1 MHLYRMKYLLLCFCL
16 VSFYANAQGYD
27 PEKVNKKAAA
37 TYSKAIDLLQNDEL
51 QSAIPIINEALQQ
64 DPEFVDALLSLGG
77 VYGQLKDYNNS
88 IIYFQ
93 KAFAIDSAYTR
104 FYLLPY
110 SINLA
115 GAGRFNDALQA
126 VNQFLNIPNLNDKSK
141 KLATYRKSCY
151 EFAIQYAATHPSD
164 NYTFA
169 PVNLGDSVNTAALE
183 YYPSFTIDDSLFV
196 FTRRNAGNIRE
207 DFYKS
212 TLTAKGY
219 SKAELIKGDINSEP
233 SKGALNISQD
243 GDWLLFAGNF
253 PGKGYGDFDLYISYN
268 TPSGWSEAINLGGNI
283 NTDFVETAPSLS
295 PDKNALYFTSNR
307 PGGYGGYDLYV
318 SFRVNGKWQPA
329 INMGPQINTKGDE
342 MAPFIH
348 ADNQTLYFTS
358 NGLPGY
364 GGTDI
369 YMVRKTGNKSW
380 GTPENLGYPIN
391 TKDNEGSI
399 FVAADGTTA
408 YYASDR
414 ADTKGLLDLYSFTLR
429 PDVRPIK
436 TLYVKGYVTDSK
448 TNKGLPCSVELSI
461 DSSQQVLNDVQTD
474 ETGFYFITLP
484 VGKNYTF
491 TVNRKG
497 YMFYSDVFNLA
508 DKPSDSVYEK
518 NISLEPVALNAT
530 VRLKNIQFDTKSFQ
544 LAPVSMIELNKLV
557 QLMNDNPSMKIQ
569 INGYTDN
576 VGSDADNLKLSQA
589 RSQSVADYLISKGID
604 AKRLSAKGFGETQ
617 PIADNTTEAG
627 RAANRRTE
635 FIVTGL

>member
-1 MHLYRMKYLLLCFCL
+1 MHLYHMKYLLVCFCF
-16 VSFYANAQGYD
+16 VSFYAQSQGYD

-37 TYSKAIDLLQNDEL
+37 TYAKAIDLLQNDEL
-51 QSAIPIINEALQQ
+51 RNAIPIINDALRQ
-64 DPEFVDALLSLGG
+64 DPKFVDALLSLGG
-77 VYGQLKDYNNS
+77 VYGQLKDYDNS

-93 KAFAIDSAYTR
+93 KAFAIDSAYTG

-115 GAGRFNDALQA
+115 GAGRFKDALQA
-126 VNQFLNIPNLNDKSK
+126 VNLFLNIPNLNEKSK

-151 EFAIQYAATHPSD
+151 EFAIDYAKTHPSN
-164 NYTFA
+164 NYSFA
-169 PVNLGDSVNTAALE
+169 PKNLGDSVNTDALE

-196 FTRRNAGNIRE
+196 FTRRNPGNIRE

-212 TLTAKGY
+212 TLTSKGY

-243 GDWLLFAGNF
+243 GDWLLFAGNI
-253 PGKGYGDFDLYISYN
+253 PGQGYGDFDLYISYN

-283 NTDFVETAPSLS
+283 NTNFIETAPSLS
-295 PDKNALYFTSNR
+295 PDKNALYFSSNR

-318 SFRVNGKWQPA
+318 SYRVNGKWQPA

-369 YMVRKTGNKSW
+369 YLVHKTGEKSW

-391 TKDNEGSI
+391 TTDNEGSI
-399 FVAADGTTA
+399 FVAADGMTA

-414 ADTKGLLDLYSFTLR
+414 ADSKGLLDLYSFTLR
-429 PDVRPIK
+429 PDVRPFK

-448 TNKGLPCSVELSI
+448 TNQGLPCSVELSV
-461 DSSQQVLNDVQTD
+461 DSSQQVLNNVQTD

-518 NISLEPVALNAT
+518 NISLESVALNAS

-589 RSQSVADYLISKGID
+589 RSQSVADYLVSKGID

-617 PIADNTTEAG
+617 PIADNATEAG